1 VVKRRTDS
9 VAAES
14 RGTNDADF
22 ISTPGRVAT
31 SRRVTDLLMHAPR
44 ATTCFGTQIMQYA
57 NFFPLGRK
65 MHAFKWAENR
75 TRRHIKGGMILAK
88 KK

>member
-1 VVKRRTDS
+1 
-9 VAAES
+9 
-14 RGTNDADF
+14 
-22 ISTPGRVAT
+22 
-31 SRRVTDLLMHAPR
+31 
-44 ATTCFGTQIMQYA
+44 MQYA